1 MPRGYRK
8 KGTAK
13 PEKYGITFDSVDEV
27 WFYEW
32 CLDAQKS
39 GLIKNFIYHP
49 ESVLV
54 FPDYVERKKIV
65 LRKCSYTPD
74 FILEGIG
81 DKLKPLFRES
91 IDKRVWVD
99 VKGAYVGL
107 HGDLKAFV
115 IITKAL
121 WHLKKIF
128 INKVIM
134 QELCKKTFVPEEI
147 KYTDKTKQLRT
158 AFKGCKGLAEFLKN
172 KSERKKK

>member
-74 FILEGIG
+74 FILEDVG

-107 HGDLKAFV
+107 HGDLKHF
-115 IITKAL
+115 ILMTKVL
-121 WHLKKIF
+121 WHIKHIF
-128 INKVIM
+128 INKVIVK
-134 QELCKKTFVPEEI
+134 EICSKTFVPESI
-147 KYTDKTKQLRT
+147 RYTEKTHKIAS
-158 AFKGCKGLAEFLKN
+158 AFKDCISLEKFINKN
-172 KSERKKK
+172 H